1 MSNYVFIISERGER
15 TNILC
20 DFEVITLEQLIKYLK
35 EDLEII
41 EYNKDK
47 QWNERKRGHIL
58 VSWGKKIRVAKIN
71 DFNNFQTR
79 LLKYITLE
87 EFEDIF
93 QGHIKD
99 ITPLLEYKTNGDKY
113 FRMDIL
119 KKYGIKK
126 ENESNE

>member
-1 MSNYVFIISERGER
+1 MNNYVFIISERGER

-20 DFEVITLEQLIKYLK
+20 DFEVITLEKLIEYLK

-58 VSWGKKIRVAKIN
+58 ASWGKKIRVAKIN
-71 DFNNFQTR
+71 GADNFQTR
-79 LLKYITLE
+79 LLKYITLD
-87 EFEDIF
+87 EFQEIF
-93 QGHIKD
+93 QEHIDD
-99 ITPLLEYKTNGDKY
+99 IKHLLEYKTYGDKY

-126 ENESNE
+126 EN